1 MNHWIR
7 PVRPVSAILFR
18 GGDKSGFHCRH
29 RYRRIEAAAAIARRA
44 NEAITEAMN
53 LLNRIVVHNDW
64 ECAERDAINDN
75 TIRNKNDARY
85 IQQCAEQFY
94 RNVEMS
100 ADLFRQAEQ
109 ELRQSFETV
118 EGPLGT
124 FLSLVPQNEAQP
136 GAAQIAMC
144 SFENISSAIKG
155 AVK

>member
-1 MNHWIR
+1 MPKNR
-7 PVRPVSAILFR
+7 VFGRSV
-18 GGDKSGFHCRH
+18 GGVTKVAFIVDIDTEELKQ
-29 RYRRIEAAAAIARRA
+29 AAAIARRA
-44 NEAITEAMN
+44 NEAITAAMN

-136 GAAQIAMC
+136 GVAQIAMC